1 MKIVN
6 LHTHSN
12 FCDGTSDLEDY
23 VLRAIELKLSGIG
36 FSSHAPIRFETEWHM
51 KIDNFN
57 NYIYEIEKLISKYST
72 QIQIYKGLE
81 IDYIRD
87 YRPLFDSNIPEL
99 DFTIGSVH
107 YLGNLKTGDLFCID
121 NSQIEFKKGLENIY
135 NNEIKKLISDYYSSI
150 IEMVQEYKVD
160 VIGHFDLIKKLNQ
173 DNRYFDE
180 AENWY
185 REIVFDT
192 IDKLKDT
199 DCIFEINTRG
209 KYKCYTKEF
218 YPSNWIIEHLIN
230 ENMPITIN
238 SDAHQPDELIRNFD
252 DVFEFI
258 ISMDKYDY
266 MVYTKNKWEINKV
279 N

>member
-23 VLRAIELKLSGIG
+23 ILRAIELKLSGIG

-107 YLGNLKTGDLFCID
+107 YLGKLKTGDLFCID

>member
-81 IDYIRD
+81 IDYIRN

>member
-23 VLRAIELKLSGIG
+23 ILRAIELKLSGIG

-107 YLGNLKTGDLFCID
+107 YLGKLKTGDLFCID

-209 KYKCYTKEF
+209 KYKCYIKEF